1 MALLRTG
8 VQVSPAPPLKSKLTP
23 IYWKKYV
30 TISGGVFY
38 EDSKRKKLQI
48 AQIAREHIEEGI
60 PLSELVKNI
69 TIIYQMLNMLK
80 KVMAI

>member
-1 MALLRTG
+1 MKITKE
-8 VQVSPAPPLKSKLTP
+8 QKLKM
-23 IYWKKYV
+23 
-30 TISGGVFY
+30 
-38 EDSKRKKLQI
+38 
-48 AQIAREHIEEGI
+48 AREHIEEGI